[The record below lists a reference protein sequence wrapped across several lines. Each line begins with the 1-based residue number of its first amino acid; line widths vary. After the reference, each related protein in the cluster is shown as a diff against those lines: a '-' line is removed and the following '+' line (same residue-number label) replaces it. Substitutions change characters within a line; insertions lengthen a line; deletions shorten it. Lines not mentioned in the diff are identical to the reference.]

1 VRAAVKEIYRDK
13 TGTTES
19 DATAWL
25 TGPTTDR
32 FVEDIWGG

>member
-1 VRAAVKEIYRDK
+1 VKEIYRDK

-25 TGPTTDR
+25 TGPRATDR

>member
-1 VRAAVKEIYRDK
+1 MLDR
-13 TGTTES
+13 TGAGEA

-25 TGPTTDR
+25 SGLRTADR